1 MSNQNVH
8 QKITDQI
15 IEAMKN
21 AKDFQL
27 PWNAPGL
34 GLPTNSFTRNTYNG
48 INILSLWVSAMDKQF
63 SSNSWATYK
72 QWQQMGAQVRKGQKG
87 NPIVIYKALSTNDD
101 TGSAPETGSH
111 DNTRSRVL
119 IRSATVFNA
128 DQVTGFEIPQ
138 AQLELS
144 ENEPLDRLGLVDAF
158 VSNTQAVIKV
168 GGSSVHIPAHR
179 EHPFWFNVNTHS
191 SRT

>member
-1 MSNQNVH
+1 MSNESIH

-34 GLPTNSFTRNTYNG
+34 GLPTNAFTRNTYNG

-87 NPIVIYKALSTNDD
+87 NPIVIYKALSPMYADSPEA
-101 TGSAPETGSH
+101 GSE
-111 DNTRSRVL
+111 DNTRPKVL
-119 IRSATVFNA
+119 IRSTMVFNA
-128 DQVTGFEIPQ
+128 D
-138 AQLELS
+138 
-144 ENEPLDRLGLVDAF
+144 R
-158 VSNTQAVIKV
+158 
-168 GGSSVHIPAHR
+168 R
-179 EHPFWFNVNTHS
+179 C
-191 SRT
+191 